1 MSMVELQIISD
12 NYRCK
17 IRLER
22 RITYLRGNSGVRKS
36 TLVNYILLGDSA
48 GDAVNVTCDKRL
60 AVIQD
65 IDSNERFRHEKNTL
79 FILDDPIETRFSNSN
94 IEEMLIENDSY
105 MLIISRVDSLPG
117 AVLEMKAEGI
127 EHYCVEF

>member
-1 MSMVELQIISD
+1 MKVVCS
-12 NYRCK
+12 K
-17 IRLER
+17 H
-22 RITYLRGNSGVRKS
+22 
-36 TLVNYILLGDSA
+36 
-48 GDAVNVTCDKRL
+48 L

-65 IDSNERFRHEKNTL
+65 IDSNERFRYEKNTL

-117 AVLEMKAEGI
+117 AILEMKAEGI
-127 EHYCVEF
+127 EHYYVEI

>member
-1 MSMVELQIISD
+1 MKVVCS
-12 NYRCK
+12 K
-17 IRLER
+17 H
-22 RITYLRGNSGVRKS
+22 
-36 TLVNYILLGDSA
+36 
-48 GDAVNVTCDKRL
+48 L

-117 AVLEMKAEGI
+117 VILEMKAEGI
-127 EHYCVEF
+127 EHYCVEI